1 MSDRNN
7 NQPWSNN
14 MKSTKWIMTAVC
26 AGVLAGS
33 PLPSLADD
41 VKPSYEASPDVYKV
55 IAENDEIR
63 VILATWK
70 PGMKDKVHSHP
81 KMFAT
86 YTVKDCHRKLIK
98 ADGTVDEK
106 HLKAGSARVINP
118 VKAHTF
124 ENVGKTECQTVLFE
138 LKK

>member
-1 MSDRNN
+1 
-7 NQPWSNN
+7 

-26 AGVLAGS
+26 AGVLAGA
-33 PLPSLADD
+33 PFPSLADD
-41 VKPSYEASPDVYKV
+41 VKPSFEASPDVYKV

-81 KMFAT
+81 KMFAA
-86 YTVKDCHRKLIK
+86 YTIKDCHRKIQK
-98 ADGTVDEK
+98 SDGSVDEK
-106 HLKAGSARVINP
+106 QLKAGSARVINP
-118 VKAHTF
+118 VKSHTF
-124 ENVGKTECQTVLFE
+124 ENVGTTECQQVLFE